1 MNSSCNEGT
10 NHVEC
15 IIPDGCVKVMGI
27 VEIVIIAVGLAM
39 DAFSVSI
46 SAGMA
51 VKEPDA
57 GHYFRLSFHFG
68 LFQFLMPVIGY
79 FAGMYIEQYIRNYDH
94 WIAFALLAFIG
105 SRMIYEAL
113 SGGDESKFE
122 ARDPSRGMTLV
133 VLSVAT
139 SIDALAVGL
148 SLGVLGREILV
159 PSVIIGLTCALFSIA
174 GVFIGKKAGALVGR
188 RAEAFGGVMLVL
200 IGLKI
205 LSDHMGWW

>member
-1 MNSSCNEGT
+1 MGFLE
-10 NHVEC
+10 
-15 IIPDGCVKVMGI
+15 II
-27 VEIVIIAVGLAM
+27 IIATGLAM

-68 LFQFLMPVIGY
+68 LFQFMMPVIGY
-79 FAGMYIEQYIRNYDH
+79 FAGMYIEQYIRSYDH
-94 WIAFALLAFIG
+94 WVAFTLLAFIG
-105 SRMIYEAL
+105 ARMIYEAL

-148 SLGVLGREILV
+148 SFGVLGREILV
-159 PSVIIGLTCALFSIA
+159 PSVVIGVTCALFSIA
-174 GVFIGKKAGALVGR
+174 GVFIGKRAGALVGR
-188 RAEAFGGVMLVL
+188 RAEALGGVMLVL
-200 IGLKI
+200 IGVKI
-205 LSDHMGWW
+205 LADHMGWR